1 MLKEKKLKM
10 IFSRRIRELR
20 KEKNWSQEELAKK
33 IGSDARQISRYENGK
48 ITPSIDAI
56 IKLAEVFDISVDYI
70 LFEAAMKRP
79 LKTTCSEVAK
89 RLQHLECLNKSD
101 QDSLLNVLDALIA
114 RNKVKSLADD
124 L

>member
-79 LKTTCSEVAK
+79 LKTNCSEVAK